1 MFCSKNYS
9 RPETEVLSEELFRT
23 DMMPKDSISMA
34 DISWRKL
41 FTDAQLVQH
50 IETGLQNNIDIRV
63 ALQQIEAAHAYY
75 RQGKAG
81 YFPTLNVQ
89 TQVTHQ
95 ELSKNSQ
102 FGAFFDGGI
111 TQFDLS
117 GTLSWEADIWGKIRS
132 TKRASEAAYLQT
144 VAAHKAV
151 TTEIVSSISLL
162 YYQLL
167 SLDAQKA
174 IVEKTLVNRTSSL
187 ETTKALKQAGVLTE
201 VAVQQTEA
209 QLLNAK
215 ARLIDLNKQIALTEN
230 TLSIL
235 LGHGPRAIV
244 RASLDEQEL
253 KAPISTGYPA
263 QLLANRPDVMAAEY
277 GLINAFEMTN
287 VARSQ
292 FYPRLSLSATGG
304 FQSLELD
311 QWLNLDSFFANF
323 VGNLAQP
330 LLNGRKIR
338 TQHEVAKAQ
347 QEMALLRFKQQLL
360 TAGKE
365 VSDALYSYQAANE
378 KITIKEQEYQAY
390 DKATTYSEALLN
402 NGMANYLEVLTA
414 RENALNAEMVLAS
427 TKLEKLQSVV
437 TLYKSLGGGWR

>member
-1 MFCSKNYS
+1 M
-9 RPETEVLSEELFRT
+9 
-23 DMMPKDSISMA
+23 
-34 DISWRKL
+34 
-41 FTDAQLVQH
+41 
-50 IETGLQNNIDIRV
+50 
-63 ALQQIEAAHAYY
+63 
-75 RQGKAG
+75 
-81 YFPTLNVQ
+81 
-89 TQVTHQ
+89 
-95 ELSKNSQ
+95 
-102 FGAFFDGGI
+102 
-111 TQFDLS
+111 
-117 GTLSWEADIWGKIRS
+117 
-132 TKRASEAAYLQT
+132 
-144 VAAHKAV
+144 
-151 TTEIVSSISLL
+151 
-162 YYQLL
+162 
-167 SLDAQKA
+167 
-174 IVEKTLVNRTSSL
+174 
-187 ETTKALKQAGVLTE
+187 
-201 VAVQQTEA
+201 
-209 QLLNAK
+209 
-215 ARLIDLNKQIALTEN
+215 
-230 TLSIL
+230 
-235 LGHGPRAIV
+235 
-244 RASLDEQEL
+244 

-437 TLYKSLGGGWR
+437 TLYKSLGGGWQLTVTNNFNLVI

>member
-1 MFCSKNYS
+1 
-9 RPETEVLSEELFRT
+9 
-23 DMMPKDSISMA
+23 
-34 DISWRKL
+34 
-41 FTDAQLVQH
+41 
-50 IETGLQNNIDIRV
+50 
-63 ALQQIEAAHAYY
+63 
-75 RQGKAG
+75 
-81 YFPTLNVQ
+81 
-89 TQVTHQ
+89 
-95 ELSKNSQ
+95 
-102 FGAFFDGGI
+102 
-111 TQFDLS
+111 
-117 GTLSWEADIWGKIRS
+117 
-132 TKRASEAAYLQT
+132 
-144 VAAHKAV
+144 
-151 TTEIVSSISLL
+151 
-162 YYQLL
+162 
-167 SLDAQKA
+167 
-174 IVEKTLVNRTSSL
+174 
-187 ETTKALKQAGVLTE
+187 
-201 VAVQQTEA
+201 
-209 QLLNAK
+209 
-215 ARLIDLNKQIALTEN
+215 
-230 TLSIL
+230 
-235 LGHGPRAIV
+235 
-244 RASLDEQEL
+244 
-253 KAPISTGYPA
+253 
-263 QLLANRPDVMAAEY
+263 MAAEY